1 MNGNFGTVKSVVI
14 LAVLLVSIF
23 TVFMPS
29 TSAGIL
35 DRLAEAY
42 TFYSKVKIEYDV
54 DAAMDPVLP
63 LEMVKDISVIISLRV
78 TGYFAEELLHHY
90 EGTNLFIDID
100 VNETPEWCTASILP
114 RKLIIPASANW
125 STNNATLSV
134 MITEDAPAF
143 SEELIKVK
151 VKVKGMSTIQGGEF
165 FQDIRFIPGYLP
177 VLRLNVPES
186 SCKLVGPDDVANFDI
201 EIENLGNAMTEVTC
215 RIIDVPDGWTASIDS
230 SATIGSRTSG
240 DNTKRTLQL
249 SVKPPHGFGHHEE
262 REIIEVSIT
271 PSYFG
276 NSSLT
281 GEEHLLYFVVQS
293 RGFYTP
299 GFETIFVFFALIGVV
314 LIFKNRQ
321 RRKETCEMQKRRGEG
336 K

>member
-1 MNGNFGTVKSVVI
+1 MNRNFRTAKSVVVI
-14 LAVLLVSIF
+14 GILLVGIF
-23 TVFMPS
+23 AVFIPS

-42 TFYSKVKIEYDV
+42 TVYSEVKIEYDK
-54 DAAMDPVLP
+54 DAASDPVLP
-63 LEMVKDISVIISLRV
+63 LEMVKDIPVTISLRV
-78 TGYFAEELLHHY
+78 TGYFAEDLLHYY
-90 EGTNLFIDID
+90 EGTNLFIDLD

-114 RKLIIPASANW
+114 RKLVIPASVIW

-134 MITEDAPAF
+134 MINEDAPAF

-151 VKVKGMSTIQGGEF
+151 VKVGKLGAIQGGEF

-186 SCKLVGPDDVANFDI
+186 TCELVGPDDVANFDI
-201 EIENLGNAMTEVTC
+201 EIENLGNAMTEVAC
-215 RIIDVPDGWTASIDS
+215 RVIDVPKGWNASIAS

-240 DNTKRTLQL
+240 NNIKRTLQL
-249 SVKPPHGFGHHEE
+249 SVKPPHGFGYHEE

-271 PSYFG
+271 PSYYG

-281 GEEHLLYFVVQS
+281 GKEHLLYFVVQS
-293 RGFYTP
+293 RGLYMP
-299 GFETIFVFFALIGVV
+299 GFEAVFVIFALIGVV

-321 RRKETCEMQKRRGEG
+321 RRKKTCEMRKRRGDG